1 MNVPVL
7 VPLICPSSQFHVI
20 PRGHEANSRSHMRR
34 PPSKQGSTP
43 QKLVLLR
50 DKGTNSPATTT
61 AQTSI
66 PSSFFDVIAQ
76 MPMLASGLAVLLA
89 CVYSVVEATT
99 QGTVLV
105 TASNANASGQIQVR
119 LSRLLR
125 QNCASS
131 PQSVQ
136 RLTGHR
142 PS

>member
-1 MNVPVL
+1 
-7 VPLICPSSQFHVI
+7 
-20 PRGHEANSRSHMRR
+20 
-34 PPSKQGSTP
+34 
-43 QKLVLLR
+43 
-50 DKGTNSPATTT
+50 
-61 AQTSI
+61 
-66 PSSFFDVIAQ
+66 

-125 QNCASS
+125 QNRASS
-131 PQSVQ
+131 PQSAQ